1 MAEDGS
7 DQPLARWETDEVVEL
22 LRALGLD
29 SRLLAAAID
38 PTGLRRL
45 RFRGVQAPFL
55 MLDDQDAVR
64 GFASLMFVPMAANVL
79 VEIEHG
85 RVLVDPAAP
94 LDPLAFHAMDAH
106 TVWTAFLGD
115 AQGLAPA
122 LGLRALSTIDR
133 GLRAISRRAIALEAG
148 IAQAVT
154 SGFSDAEDETRVRAL
169 TRELLA
175 TTGVTGAVAGRLAA
189 SRDAGAGDR
198 GRTAINHP
206 YDRCM
211 SELERLMDAVAARR
225 DDLRAVAKT
234 AADAATMLGLMEQQI
249 QGRRTSRLQRTITL
263 LATVVLLP
271 GLVASIYGANIAV
284 PGRDRTAGTVVLVG
298 AMLAIGA
305 VSAWLVGALDR
316 ERPEA
321 GWFQPPRQRWLIAF
335 AALTAAASVV
345 IAALNA

>member
-1 MAEDGS
+1 MGQLRVVGCALWQPRPDFSREPVLCTPDAGLPPDGFVAAEPYVLDESIGAQATFGASRAAGPAILRIRVRAPVAEDGS

-211 SELERLMDAVAARR
+211 SELERLMDAVASC
-225 DDLRAVAKT
+225 
-234 AADAATMLGLMEQQI
+234 AT
-249 QGRRTSRLQRTITL
+249 TSAPSPR
-263 LATVVLLP
+263 
-271 GLVASIYGANIAV
+271 
-284 PGRDRTAGTVVLVG
+284 
-298 AMLAIGA
+298 
-305 VSAWLVGALDR
+305 
-316 ERPEA
+316 
-321 GWFQPPRQRWLIAF
+321 PPRTRRRCSA
-335 AALTAAASVV
+335 
-345 IAALNA
+345 